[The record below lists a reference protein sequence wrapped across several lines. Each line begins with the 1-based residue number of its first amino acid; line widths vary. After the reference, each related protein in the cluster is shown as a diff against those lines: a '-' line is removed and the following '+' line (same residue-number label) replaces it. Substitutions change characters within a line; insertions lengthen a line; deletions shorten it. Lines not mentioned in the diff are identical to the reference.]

1 MKLGRDFLGT
11 WYDCYT
17 ICPIVIEI
25 RWHLVWGGGHTA
37 PAMTRVLRLV
47 ILANENRNLR
57 NIYRVTAQRLY
68 RAFSTD

>member
-1 MKLGRDFLGT
+1 MGLGLGGGGGGG
-11 WYDCYT
+11 
-17 ICPIVIEI
+17 
-25 RWHLVWGGGHTA
+25 GGGHTA